1 MVVTLDSETL
11 FQYYRFSLYNSPF
24 TAHDEGCAIDLY
36 PETGAPSPVAGEV
49 LETKTVEAPPK
60 PYAAEHDHLILV
72 DTGEYVARTLHVDPA
87 VKAGDTVAVGDSLG
101 ETVRAGFFAPW
112 VPDHIHLGFRTHDA
126 NPYRASG
133 SLPLDVDV
141 DTVGVPWDGTG
152 TVVDAGET
160 WARLDAP
167 AHPDPGESFA
177 GIESGGGILDGGV
190 PHYDGGGVLAGG
202 TRAELAGHAV
212 GELSERTVTWEDCTV
227 FANGQPITGVAL
239 FCARDRLGA
248 KLVDRE
254 MSLSV
259 GDTVEISVEAN

>member
-1 MVVTLDSETL
+1 MVVTLGPEAL

-36 PETGAPSPVAGEV
+36 PDEGAPSPVAGEV

-60 PYAAEHDHLILV
+60 PYAADHDHLVLV
-72 DTGEYVARTLHVDPA
+72 DTGEYVARTLHVDPS
-87 VKAGDTVAVGDSLG
+87 VEAGDTIAVGDSLG

-133 SLPLDVDV
+133 SLPIDVDLNL
-141 DTVGVPWDGTG
+141 VGVPWDGTG
-152 TVVDAGET
+152 TVADVGET

-167 AHPDPGESFA
+167 AHPDPGAYFA
-177 GIESGGGILDGGV
+177 GIESGGGILDGGF

-202 TRAELAGHAV
+202 TRAELAGHSV
-212 GELSERTVTWEDCTV
+212 GALSERTVAWEDCTV
-227 FANGQPITGVAL
+227 LANGQPITGVAL

-248 KLVDRE
+248 KLVDRDL
-254 MSLSV
+254 SLSV
-259 GDTVEISVEAN
+259 GDSVEISVEAN